1 MYGNLKSFYI
11 PFVHITHAEL
21 SKTVLSVVYCKIKC
35 TVN

>member
-21 SKTVLSVVYCKIKC
+21 SKNSAVSGLL
-35 TVN
+35 